1 MADQKDQLTLL
12 KAVNRIKNQINFNL
26 IIVGE
31 GNKKEELINFIE
43 KNNLNKKVQLL
54 GSKKNPFNLIKQSD
68 ILLLTSSYEGLPN
81 VLLEAQVLKT
91 YIVSTNCPTGPKEIL
106 LNGKAGSLFKIG
118 DDKGLSKLILN
129 FSKNRGKYLKMIK
142 FGYQNLFRFNYKNN
156 LNKYF
161 QEVNSLIK

>member
-1 MADQKDQLTLL
+1 
-12 KAVNRIKNQINFNL
+12 
-26 IIVGE
+26 
-31 GNKKEELINFIE
+31 
-43 KNNLNKKVQLL
+43 
-54 GSKKNPFNLIKQSD
+54 
-68 ILLLTSSYEGLPN
+68 LPN